1 MAYVQVARAAEPS
14 FLGRA
19 ADASLIFLLL
29 GVPFAIIAAA
39 MPLVLAIAGV
49 VWVARQ
55 LFG

>member
-14 FLGRA
+14 LLGRA

-29 GVPFAIIAAA
+29 GVPFLIIAAA

-49 VWVARQ
+49 LWVARQ